1 MSLACLFFL
10 LSFFLLLFFFFSY
23 FFSAPNVL
31 EQVAGFLNLSCYRSV
46 PDILSAIFYWVV

>member
-10 LSFFLLLFFFFSY
+10 LFLLFFFFPPFY
-23 FFSAPNVL
+23 FSSAPNVL